1 MKEKLLFWKT
11 SSWSLSLLLVLPILA
26 ILYTALGNTDD
37 IFTHLFNT
45 VLPTYTLN
53 TVLLV
58 FGAMFFS
65 LILGVPS
72 AWFMAMC
79 RIPSSSIL
87 QWALVLPLAMP
98 AYIVGYI
105 YTDWLDFAGPIQV
118 LLRDIFGW
126 QSYSDYWF
134 PDIRTLTGAIL
145 VMSLVL
151 YPYVYLLARAAFMEQ
166 NISLLQS
173 ARLLKCTPWESFKRI
188 SLPLARPSI
197 AVALSLVAMEALGD
211 FGTVSYFAVNTLTTA
226 VYDTWLG
233 YSNLNAAAKVSAFML
248 MGILLLISGER
259 YSRRKQKMFQEKFN
273 TSEEFQYQ
281 LHGWKKWSAFIWCW
295 GLVSIAFIFP
305 LMQLISYAIDYF
317 EQSWTAEFQ
326 EYAINSLY
334 VSSIS
339 AVIAVIIAVVVNF
352 LRRLKPASKWS
363 VIPMRLASLGY
374 AVPGTVLAIGVM
386 LPMIG
391 LDHFI
396 NDVSKQLGFG
406 VIGLIFS
413 GSIFAL
419 IFASVTRFSA
429 VAIGSIESNLNK
441 IPPSLDMA
449 SRTLGCGIWSMLYRV
464 HFPLIRR
471 GCLIAG
477 LLVFIETMKELN
489 AALLLRPFNF
499 ETLATY
505 VFNFASDEQLEIA
518 AMPAVLLV
526 LVGLIPLIIV
536 NRSLEQHH

>member
-11 SSWSLSLLLVLPILA
+11 SSWSVSLLLVLPILA

-79 RIPSSSIL
+79 RIPSSSVL

-118 LLRDIFGW
+118 LLRDITGW
-126 QSYSDYWF
+126 QSYGDYWF

-273 TSEEFQYQ
+273 TNEEFQYE
-281 LHGWKKWSAFIWCW
+281 LHGWKKWGAFTWCW

-305 LMQLISYAIDYF
+305 LLQLISYSFHYF
-317 EQSWTAEFQ
+317 EESWTAEFQ
-326 EYAINSLY
+326 EYAVNSLY
-334 VSSIS
+334 VSSI
-339 AVIAVIIAVVVNF
+339 AAIIAVIIAIVVNF
-352 LRRLKPASKWS
+352 LHRLQPSSKWS

-391 LDHFI
+391 LDHLV
-396 NDVSKQLGFG
+396 NDISKQLGFG
-406 VIGLIFS
+406 MVGLIFS

-449 SRTLGCGIWSMLYRV
+449 SRTLGCGTWSMLRRV

-536 NRSLEQHH
+536 NRSLEQQH

>member
-11 SSWSLSLLLVLPILA
+11 SSWSVSLLLVLPIIA

-79 RIPSSSIL
+79 RVPSSSIL

-105 YTDWLDFAGPIQV
+105 YTDWLDFAGPMQV
-118 LLRDIFGW
+118 LLRDITGW
-126 QSYSDYWF
+126 KSYGDYWF

-273 TSEEFQYQ
+273 TNEEFQYD
-281 LHGWKKWSAFIWCW
+281 LHGWKKWGAFTWCW

-305 LMQLISYAIDYF
+305 LLQLISYSFHYF
-317 EQSWTAEFQ
+317 EESWTAEFQ

-334 VSSIS
+334 VSSVAAI
-339 AVIAVIIAVVVNF
+339 IAVIIAIVVNF
-352 LRRLKPASKWS
+352 SHRLQPSSKWS

-386 LPMIG
+386 LPMIT
-391 LDHFI
+391 LDHLV
-396 NDVSKQLGFG
+396 NDISKQLGFG
-406 VIGLIFS
+406 MVGLIFS

-449 SRTLGCGIWSMLYRV
+449 SRTLGCGTWEMLRRV

-536 NRSLEQHH
+536 NRSLEQQH